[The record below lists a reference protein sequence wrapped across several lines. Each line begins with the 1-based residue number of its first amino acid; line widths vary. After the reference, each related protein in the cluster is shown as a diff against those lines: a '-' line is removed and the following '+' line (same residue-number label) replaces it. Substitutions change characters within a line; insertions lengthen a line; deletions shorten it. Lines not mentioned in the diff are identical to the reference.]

1 MKEARMDKFTG
12 TIKFTPK
19 YAKCEPLRIHG
30 NWELK
35 DIGKPYKVWCNDGL
49 YKSGLNENC
58 CEIMRKEDESNDN

>member
-1 MKEARMDKFTG
+1 MMKKARMDKFTG

-19 YAKCEPLRIHG
+19 YAKCEPLLIYG

-49 YKSGLNENC
+49 YKNGINENF
-58 CEIMRKEDESNDN
+58 CEIIRAEEKTLC

>member
-1 MKEARMDKFTG
+1 MKVMDKFTG

-19 YAKCEPLRIHG
+19 YAKCEPLHIYG

-49 YKSGLNENC
+49 YKSGLNENF
-58 CEIMRKEDESNDN
+58 CEIMRKEDEGK

>member
-1 MKEARMDKFTG
+1 MRVMDKFTG

-19 YAKCEPLRIHG
+19 YAKCEPLLIYG

-49 YKSGLNENC
+49 YKSGINENF
-58 CEIMRKEDESNDN
+58 CEIMRKEDEGK